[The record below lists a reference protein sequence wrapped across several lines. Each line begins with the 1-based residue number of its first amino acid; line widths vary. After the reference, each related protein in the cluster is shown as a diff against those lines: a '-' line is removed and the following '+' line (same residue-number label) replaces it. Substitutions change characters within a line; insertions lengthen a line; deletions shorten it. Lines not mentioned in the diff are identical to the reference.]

1 MLVSDNS
8 SRRQFGRLRESSRNF
23 KNQKIRR
30 TGQNETREQQSNFG
44 KIIEKQHKR
53 RPNDF

>member
-30 TGQNETREQQSNFG
+30 TGQNEIREQQSNFD
-44 KIIEKQHKR
+44 KIIEKPDKR